1 MTKLRCIELVK
12 SGLGNLNVNGSSTA
26 KLQLELQ
33 DQNGK
38 TLAGSETNLFGPIKG
53 KGGVYIFNPGSPDD
67 GAGGRYGAKLRLV
80 QTSEYTDCLE
90 LPPFP
95 GHGIPGEY
103 GCIFKLKI
111 PKADLGA
118 ISKIVAK
125 LEWDDV
131 ETKGLD

>member
-1 MTKLRCIELVK
+1 MEIK
-12 SGLGNLNVNGSSTA
+12 GSSKA

-33 DQNGK
+33 DKNGK
-38 TLAGSETNLFGPIKG
+38 TLAGSETTEFGPIKG
-53 KGGVYIFNPGSPDD
+53 KYGVFIFDPEKQNYKRGD
-67 GAGGRYGAKLRLV
+67 GVVGRSLDLV
-80 QTSEYTDCLE
+80 KTTSNDCLE

-95 GHGIPGEY
+95 DNGIPGEY